1 MLHRRITSR
10 LKATSL
16 LRLTLFSAP
25 LLDEAIS
32 GFLSI
37 GLPLANKQLGLDY
50 TQIGLLFG
58 AGALASLLLDPILN
72 LLSDR
77 YAKRY
82 WILGG
87 LVVLGASFAL
97 MAATHTFVL
106 LLGAFALIYV
116 SDSAAI
122 GLAEAELIDQN
133 PQESAH
139 TMTRWTIMASIG
151 DLLGPIL
158 VSLIIIQAT
167 GWTRLCWIA
176 CIACLTM
183 ACILGVQRFPRTV
196 QNDDDEDTPHV
207 RLLDGL
213 REALRDTELLR
224 WTILSLIPTMV
235 DEIFIVYATFYL
247 RDVLSVNTATI
258 GILIAIHMIGGF
270 LGLFVLDRVL
280 LRRIAPERLLTW
292 LALLVIASMVGFLT
306 LRSTIWAGVMLFF
319 LGVAVAGLYPIA
331 SAEAYKRFPGRSGTV
346 RAVASLGTPF
356 EVVLPYITGFV
367 AGRFGVVASL
377 CLLGTAPLLILLL
390 KPGRKRHATG
400 L

>member
-1 MLHRRITSR
+1 MFYRLITSK

-25 LLDEAIS
+25 LLDEVVS

-50 TQIGLLFG
+50 TQVGLLFG
-58 AGALASLLLDPILN
+58 IGALASLLLDPFIN

-77 YAKRY
+77 HTKRY

-87 LVVLGASFAL
+87 LLLLGASFAL
-97 MAATHTFVL
+97 MAGTHDFVL
-106 LLGAFALIYV
+106 LLGTFALIYV

-133 PQESAH
+133 PQESAR

-158 VSLIIIQAT
+158 VSLILIQVA
-167 GWTRLCWIA
+167 GWSRLCWIA

-183 ACILGVQRFPRTV
+183 AGILAVQRFPRPV
-196 QNDDDEDTPHV
+196 QNDNEEDTPPV
-207 RLLDGL
+207 RLFDGL
-213 REALRDTELLR
+213 REALRDTELVR
-224 WTILSLIPTMV
+224 WTILSLIPMMV
-235 DEIFIVYATFYL
+235 DEIFIIYATFYL
-247 RDVLSVNTATI
+247 RDVLSVNTGTI

-280 LRRIAPERLLTW
+280 LQRITPERLLTW

-306 LRSTIWAGVMLFF
+306 LRSTLWAGVMLFF
-319 LGVAVAGLYPIA
+319 LGVGVAGLYPIA
-331 SAEAYKRFPGRSGTV
+331 TAEAYKRFPGRSGTV
-346 RAVASLGTPF
+346 RAVASLGAPF

-367 AGRFGVVASL
+367 ASRFGVVASL

-390 KPGRKRHATG
+390 RPGKKS
-400 L
+400 

>member
-1 MLHRRITSR
+1 MFYRLITAK

-25 LLDEAIS
+25 LLDEVIS

-37 GLPLANKQLGLDY
+37 GLPLASKQLGLDY
-50 TQIGLLFG
+50 TQVGLLFG
-58 AGALASLLLDPILN
+58 IGALASLFLDPFVN

-82 WILGG
+82 WILAG
-87 LVVLGASFAL
+87 LLLMGVGFAL
-97 MAATHTFVL
+97 AAGTHNFVL
-106 LLGAFALIYV
+106 LVCAFALIYV
-116 SDSAAI
+116 ADSAAT
-122 GLAEAELIDQN
+122 GLSEAALIDQN
-133 PQESAH
+133 PQESAR

-158 VSLIIIQAT
+158 VSLILIQAA
-167 GWTRLCWIA
+167 GWSKLCWIA
-176 CIACLTM
+176 CIACLVM
-183 ACILGVQRFPRTV
+183 ACILGIQHFPQPV
-196 QNDDDEDTPHV
+196 QNDDDEEDTPSV

-213 REALRDTELLR
+213 REALHDTELVR
-224 WTILSLIPTMV
+224 WTMLSLIPTML

-247 RDVLSVNTATI
+247 RDVLSINTGTI
-258 GILIAIHMIGGF
+258 GILIALHMIGGF
-270 LGLFVLDRVL
+270 LSLFVLDRVL
-280 LRRIAPERLLTW
+280 LQRMTPERLLTC

-306 LRSTIWAGVMLFF
+306 LRSIIWAAVMLFF
-319 LGVAVAGLYPIA
+319 LGLGVAGLYPIA
-331 SAEAYKRFPGRSGTV
+331 TAEAYKRFPGRSGTV
-346 RAVASLGTPF
+346 RAVASLGAPF

-390 KPGRKRHATG
+390 RPGKKS
-400 L
+400 

>member
-1 MLHRRITSR
+1 MFYRLITAK

-25 LLDEAIS
+25 LLDEVIS

-50 TQIGLLFG
+50 TQVGLLFG
-58 AGALASLLLDPILN
+58 IGALASLFLDPFVN

-87 LVVLGASFAL
+87 LLLMGTGFAL
-97 MAATHTFVL
+97 AARTHNFVL
-106 LLGAFALIYV
+106 LLCAFALIYV
-116 SDSAAI
+116 ADSAAT
-122 GLAEAELIDQN
+122 GLSEAALIDQN
-133 PQESAH
+133 PLESAR

-158 VSLIIIQAT
+158 VSLILIQAA
-167 GWTRLCWIA
+167 GWSKLCWIA
-176 CIACLTM
+176 CIACLVM
-183 ACILGVQRFPRTV
+183 ACILGIQRFPKPV
-196 QNDDDEDTPHV
+196 QNDDDEEDTPSV

-213 REALRDTELLR
+213 REALRDTELVR
-224 WTILSLIPTMV
+224 WTMLSLIPTML

-247 RDVLSVNTATI
+247 RDVLSINTGTI
-258 GILIAIHMIGGF
+258 GLLIAVHMIGGF
-270 LGLFVLDRVL
+270 MSLFVLDRVL
-280 LRRIAPERLLTW
+280 LQRMTPERLLTC

-306 LRSTIWAGVMLFF
+306 LRSIIWAAAMLFF
-319 LGVAVAGLYPIA
+319 LGLGVAGLYPIA
-331 SAEAYKRFPGRSGTV
+331 TAEAYKRFPGRSGTV
-346 RAVASLGTPF
+346 RAVASLGAPF

-390 KPGRKRHATG
+390 RPGKKS
-400 L
+400 

>member
-1 MLHRRITSR
+1 MFYRLITAK

-25 LLDEAIS
+25 LLDEVIS

-50 TQIGLLFG
+50 TQVGLLFG
-58 AGALASLLLDPILN
+58 IGALASLFLDPFVN

-82 WILGG
+82 WILAG
-87 LVVLGASFAL
+87 LVLMGVGFAL
-97 MAATHTFVL
+97 AARTHNFVL
-106 LLGAFALIYV
+106 LVCAFALIYV
-116 SDSAAI
+116 ADSAAT
-122 GLAEAELIDQN
+122 GLSEAALIDQN
-133 PQESAH
+133 PQESAR

-158 VSLIIIQAT
+158 VSLILIQSA
-167 GWTRLCWIA
+167 GWSKLCWIA
-176 CIACLTM
+176 CIACLVM
-183 ACILGVQRFPRTV
+183 ACILGIQHFPKPV
-196 QNDDDEDTPHV
+196 QNDDDEEDTPSV

-213 REALRDTELLR
+213 REALHDTELVR
-224 WTILSLIPTMV
+224 WTMLSLIPTML

-247 RDVLSVNTATI
+247 RDVLSINTGTI
-258 GILIAIHMIGGF
+258 GLLIALHMIGGF
-270 LGLFVLDRVL
+270 LSLFVLDRVL
-280 LRRIAPERLLTW
+280 LQRMTPERLLTC

-306 LRSTIWAGVMLFF
+306 LRSIIWAAVMLFF
-319 LGVAVAGLYPIA
+319 LGLGVAGLYPIA
-331 SAEAYKRFPGRSGTV
+331 TAEAYKRFPGRSGTV
-346 RAVASLGTPF
+346 RAVASLGAPF

-390 KPGRKRHATG
+390 RPGKK
-400 L
+400 

>member
-1 MLHRRITSR
+1 MFYRLITAK

-25 LLDEAIS
+25 LLDEVIS

-50 TQIGLLFG
+50 TQVGLLFG
-58 AGALASLLLDPILN
+58 IGALASLLLDPFIN

-87 LVVLGASFAL
+87 LLLMGTGFAFT
-97 MAATHTFVL
+97 AGTHNFVL
-106 LLGAFALIYV
+106 LLCAFALIYV
-116 SDSAAI
+116 ADSAAT
-122 GLAEAELIDQN
+122 GLSEAALIDQN
-133 PQESAH
+133 PQGSAR

-158 VSLIIIQAT
+158 VSLILIQAA
-167 GWTRLCWIA
+167 GWSKLCWIA
-176 CIACLTM
+176 CIACLVM
-183 ACILGVQRFPRTV
+183 ACILGIQRFPKPV
-196 QNDDDEDTPHV
+196 QNDDDEEDTPSI

-213 REALRDTELLR
+213 REALRDAELVR
-224 WTILSLIPTMV
+224 WTMLSLIPTML

-247 RDVLSVNTATI
+247 RDVLSINTGTI
-258 GILIAIHMIGGF
+258 GLLIAIHMIGGF
-270 LGLFVLDRVL
+270 LGLFVIDRVL
-280 LRRIAPERLLTW
+280 LQRMTPERLLTW

-306 LRSTIWAGVMLFF
+306 LRSIIWAGAMLFF
-319 LGVAVAGLYPIA
+319 LGLGVAGLYPIA
-331 SAEAYKRFPGRSGTV
+331 TAEAYKRFPGRSGTV
-346 RAVASLGTPF
+346 RTVASLGAPF

-390 KPGRKRHATG
+390 RPGRK
-400 L
+400 